1 MFPSS
6 LEIRISITWKTT
18 SMIGSSF
25 SSSTGSPCSST
36 LGSKISL
43 RYIVDDCS
51 RLFSTQSW
59 IFLSTLI
66 VLRASLISDIDWLIV
81 WIAYCIWPI
90 DWEFCSIPCC
100 SCCWIPSTCWVSRS
114 NCWLKFWTAWSLASY
129 VLT

>member
-1 MFPSS
+1 MMFPSS

-18 SMIGSSF
+18 SITGSSF
-25 SSSTGSPCSST
+25 SSSTGSPLSST

-66 VLRASLISDIDWLIV
+66 VLRASLISDIAWLIV
-81 WIAYCIWPI
+81 WIPYCICSI
-90 DWEFCSIPCC
+90 DWEFCSMPCC
-100 SCCWIPSTCWVSRS
+100 NCCWIPSTCCVSSS
-114 NCWLKFWTAWSLASY
+114 NCLLKDCTAWSLAS
-129 VLT
+129 